1 MLAVKGIEKLIKVFD
16 NLHNPLKKVN
26 EELEQFQVNLYNVS
40 QKKTTISGLADD
52 FEDLANKISLTNEE
66 AEKLEEIVNSVN
78 DTAGFKV
85 ITASDTQGQLK
96 QIKAYE
102 TSLALEQQNL
112 IDKQNETIGKAY
124 KDLSKSSTIGKTT
137 GTGAMIGGGIG
148 IAGGAAT
155 GAAIGAA

>member
-1 MLAVKGIEKLIKVFD
+1 M
-16 NLHNPLKKVN
+16 
-26 EELEQFQVNLYNVS
+26 
-40 QKKTTISGLADD
+40 
-52 FEDLANKISLTNEE
+52 
-66 AEKLEEIVNSVN
+66 
-78 DTAGFKV
+78 